1 MLSKEVAGGVIDEI
15 SEAYIT
21 VGQNP
26 DNSNTNLDSN
36 NNPNVAVGD
45 RDDEVLPEP
54 INNDKESDIESN
66 IASRHQVTRSG
77 RISKL
82 HDYKEHF
89 PETAHMQE
97 S

>member
-66 IASRHQVTRSG
+66 IASWH
-77 RISKL
+77 
-82 HDYKEHF
+82 
-89 PETAHMQE
+89 
-97 S
+97 